1 MKNYYEIL
9 EVSETASKEVI
20 EKVYKV
26 LAKKYH
32 PDVNPEDIKEAEEKF
47 KEISEAYEVLSDDTK
62 RKAYDIELLSERD
75 SSKAYVEQPVRN
87 EVDEPQK
94 QPEPHYK
101 VVSRPQTYS
110 TNRNNT
116 IDEKYKKA
124 QEEYYEAMQEYQ
136 IQKAYNDAYIEA
148 LKSMGVEVVYKKT
161 FKDYLKIFGVI
172 LIIIRCNMGTMA
184 YPTDTN

>member
-1 MKNYYEIL
+1 MTTDYYEIL
-9 EVSETASKEVI
+9 GVEKSASKDEI
-20 EKVYKV
+20 KSAFRRKART
-26 LAKKYH
+26 LH
-32 PDVNPEDIKEAEEKF
+32 PDVNKAPDAEEKF

-87 EVDEPQK
+87 DVDEPQK

-136 IQKAYNDAYIEA
+136 IQFV
-148 LKSMGVEVVYKKT
+148 L
-161 FKDYLKIFGVI
+161 LH
-172 LIIIRCNMGTMA
+172 LCNLDELNA
-184 YPTDTN
+184 HYYFLSKQAI

>member
-32 PDVNPEDIKEAEEKF
+32 PDVNPENIKEAEEKF

-75 SSKAYVEQPVRN
+75 SQKAYVEQPVRN
-87 EVDEPQK
+87 DVDEPQRS
-94 QPEPHYK
+94 PEPHYT